1 MGQVSLISEYI
12 VHTRQS
18 CAYVEAASLYA
29 TKLNYAQL
37 SALSFYSHERHHSKT
52 GRRSSGLL
60 SASLAQAQ
68 SWTTTACLMK
78 NHLGLCTK
86 LM

>member
-12 VHTRQS
+12 VHTHQS
-18 CAYVEAASLYA
+18 CAYVAAASLYA

-52 GRRSSGLL
+52 GRRSSDLL
-60 SASLAQAQ
+60 SYPPLWLRLKAGQLQLVS
-68 SWTTTACLMK
+68 
-78 NHLGLCTK
+78 
-86 LM
+86 